1 MQLIIIMGFLLP
13 EVDID
18 GIKEVFVDI
27 TMSLWTLSSTLVQ
40 ISPRC
45 NKKIIHSSFDM
56 DLYIF

>member
-27 TMSLWTLSSTLVQ
+27 AMSLMNS
-40 ISPRC
+40 
-45 NKKIIHSSFDM
+45 K
-56 DLYIF
+56 